1 MKQFQPAAVRTE
13 DRIDAA
19 KNAVRERTAY
29 RILIL
34 FILTAV
40 MVAGF
45 LVSVSLGALKISVSD
60 VLRAIFIEQEGT
72 NRQIIWNIRLPRTI
86 VAGLVG
92 MCLAIS
98 GAILQGVMRNPLAA
112 PNIIGVSSGAAVAAM
127 VVMIVLPHFF
137 YLITPAAFVGAFTAT
152 ILIYLLAW
160 KNGIKPMR
168 LVLAGVA
175 VSAMLGAGTNAMMI
189 FYPERV
195 QGVIGFMVGGLS
207 ARTWKHFNILWPYAL
222 GGFVFVNFMAKRLN
236 VLMLGD
242 DVATGL
248 GLRIEST
255 RMVMIGIA
263 SLLAAAAVSVV
274 GLLGFVGL
282 IVPHITR
289 LIIGSDYRFLFPGS
303 ALLGAGL
310 VIVCDIAAR
319 LVFDPVE
326 IPVGIIM
333 AVLGG
338 PFFLY
343 LLRGGLQRDA

>member
-1 MKQFQPAAVRTE
+1 MAIQSVKPE
-13 DRIDAA
+13 ERIEEA
-19 KNAVRERTAY
+19 KTAVRERTAF
-29 RILIL
+29 RVLVLFVLFGILL
-34 FILTAV
+34 V
-40 MVAGF
+40 GF
-45 LVSVSLGALKISVSD
+45 LISVSLGALKIPVAD
-60 VLRAIFIEQEGT
+60 VLRAIFIEQTGT

-127 VVMIVLPHFF
+127 IVMIVLPRYF
-137 YLITPAAFVGAFTAT
+137 YLTTPAAFIGSFIAT
-152 ILIYLLAW
+152 LLIYLLAW

-168 LVLAGVA
+168 MVLAGVA
-175 VSAMLGAGTNAMMI
+175 VSAMLGAVTNGMMI

-207 ARTWKHFNILWPYAL
+207 ARTWKHFNILWPYGL
-222 GGFVFVNFMAKRLN
+222 CGFVLVNILAKRLN

-248 GLRIEST
+248 GLRVELT
-255 RMVMIGIA
+255 RMGLIAIA
-263 SLLAAAAVSVV
+263 SLLAAASVSVV

-289 LIIGSDYRFLFPGS
+289 LIIGSDYRYLFPGS
-303 ALLGAGL
+303 ALFGAGL
-310 VIVCDIAAR
+310 VIICDIVAR
-319 LVFDPVE
+319 LAFDPVE

-343 LLRGGLQRDA
+343 LLRGGLKRDA